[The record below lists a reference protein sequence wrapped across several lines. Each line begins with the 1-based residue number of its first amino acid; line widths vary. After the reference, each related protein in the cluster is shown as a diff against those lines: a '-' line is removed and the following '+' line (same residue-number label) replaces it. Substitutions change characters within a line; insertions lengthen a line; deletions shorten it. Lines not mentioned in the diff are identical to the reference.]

1 MKKSATT
8 VEEEAKKLEPAEDKN
23 KYLDPESNKFDYEVL
38 KGAFPP
44 GVNPEKKEA
53 YLSDENFQN
62 IFGMTP
68 AAFNELKKW
77 KQIEVK
83 KAKGLF

>member
-1 MKKSATT
+1 
-8 VEEEAKKLEPAEDKN
+8 
-23 KYLDPESNKFDYEVL
+23 LDPESNKFDYEVL

-44 GVNPEKKEA
+44 GVNPERKEA
-53 YLSDENFQN
+53 YLTYEMFHS
-62 IFGMTP
+62 IFGMAP

-77 KQIEVK
+77 KQNDLK

>member
-1 MKKSATT
+1 M
-8 VEEEAKKLEPAEDKN
+8 
-23 KYLDPESNKFDYEVL
+23 DPESNKFDYEVL

-53 YLSDENFQN
+53 YLSDENFQS

-68 AAFNELKKW
+68 AAFNEQKKW
-77 KQIEVK
+77 KQNDLK

>member
-1 MKKSATT
+1 LKKSATT
-8 VEEEAKKLEPAEDKN
+8 VEEDPKKPESVEDKN

-53 YLSDENFQN
+53 YLNDEIFQS

-77 KQIEVK
+77 KQNDLK